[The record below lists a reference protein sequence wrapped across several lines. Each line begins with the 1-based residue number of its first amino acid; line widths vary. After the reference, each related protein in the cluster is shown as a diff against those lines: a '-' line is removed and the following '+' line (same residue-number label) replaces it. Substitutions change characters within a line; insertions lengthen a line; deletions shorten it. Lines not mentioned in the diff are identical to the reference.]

1 MLLSSFFR
9 TALPYSLSAFSQC
22 EKIAGFPF
30 FSNWMAHTQFLH
42 SNITRENYN
51 FAIEDFASKI
61 EYIARY
67 SVISVPH
74 QLTIFLNVSLQW
86 YFEFFEKYEKIR
98 NL

>member
-9 TALPYSLSAFSQC
+9 TALRYSLSAFSQC

-30 FSNWMAHTQFLH
+30 FSNWMAHTQFLY

-67 SVISVPH
+67 SVFSVPH
-74 QLTIFLNVSLQW
+74 QLTTFLNVSLQW
-86 YFEFFEKYEKIR
+86 
-98 NL
+98 